1 VSKGVQIA
9 LAALSIGAGLALVL
23 TLGSAGEGTFRYY
36 SDVGSFTSAPSAEV
50 ANLPARVHGFVV
62 AGSIAKNL
70 EAGHVDFH
78 VADRSFDQPGAKAL
92 PVRFLGIDVPDLFKD
107 GAEVVV
113 EGHFA
118 SGTFLAEK
126 VMAKC
131 PSKYEAKPPGQS
143 T

>member
-9 LAALSIGAGLALVL
+9 LAALSILAGLALLL

-36 SDVGSFTSAPSAEV
+36 SDVGSFVTAPGGETDK
-50 ANLPARVHGFVV
+50 LPARVHGFVV
-62 AGSIAKNL
+62 AGSIAKDL
-70 EAGHVDFH
+70 AAGHVDFH
-78 VADRSFDQPGAKAL
+78 VADQAGAKVL

-113 EGHFA
+113 EGHYD
-118 SGTFLAEK
+118 SGTFLAER